1 MNLPECFKLHINRVY
16 IVRTE
21 GEYYSTFDPIDLA
34 FFKINRIGAEILYM
48 ISNGG
53 KVSEIIAYLS
63 DNYDISLE
71 NARDDTF
78 SFRNYCQNEI
88 HMELG
93 V

>member
-1 MNLPECFKLHINRVY
+1 MMKL
-16 IVRTE
+16 
-21 GEYYSTFDPIDLA
+21 L
-34 FFKINRIGAEILYM
+34 

-63 DNYDISLE
+63 DNYGISLE

-78 SFRNYCQNEI
+78 SFLNYCQNEI